1 MAIKI
6 LIDMNLSPDWV
17 DFLESRGWP
26 SVHWSQVGDHDA
38 SDDLIMQWA
47 AEHGYVLFT
56 HDLAFGAILAL
67 TVASGPS
74 VIQIRVEDVSPRGM
88 GTYALSTLEGC
99 AAELSEGAWVVVEP
113 QRRRVR
119 ILPL

>member
-1 MAIKI
+1 MKL

-26 SVHWSQVGDHDA
+26 SVHWSRIGDHDA
-38 SDDLIMQWA
+38 PDDLIMQWA
-47 AEHGYVLFT
+47 AEHEYVVFT
-56 HDLAFGAILAL
+56 HDLDFGAILAL
-67 TVASGPS
+67 TQASGPS

-88 GTYALSTLEGC
+88 GTHALSTLESC
-99 AAELSEGAWVVVEP
+99 AAELSEGALVVVEP
-113 QRRRVR
+113 HRRRVR

>member
-26 SVHWSQVGDHDA
+26 SVHWSHVGDHDA
-38 SDDLIMQWA
+38 PDDLIMQWA
-47 AEHGYVLFT
+47 AEHGYVVFT
-56 HDLAFGAILAL
+56 HDLDFGAILAL
-67 TVASGPS
+67 TRASGPS

-113 QRRRVR
+113 HRRRVR